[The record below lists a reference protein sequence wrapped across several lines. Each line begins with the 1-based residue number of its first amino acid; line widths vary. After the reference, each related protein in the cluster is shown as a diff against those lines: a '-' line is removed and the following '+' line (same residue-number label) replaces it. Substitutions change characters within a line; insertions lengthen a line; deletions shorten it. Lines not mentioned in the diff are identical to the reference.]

1 MQGDDDMKDGYV
13 RIATASFHTSIG
25 NYQHNANQIIKQ
37 MEEAYANNTNVLL
50 FPELSISG
58 YTCEDLFYQDRLLNG
73 CIEQLERIMNASLN
87 KQMITIVGLPFE
99 YKSRLY
105 NVAALIYQGKILGIV
120 PKTHIPNYHE
130 FYEARHFAASFE
142 DNVTVE
148 LMNQTIP
155 FGNKLIFINQQMPSM
170 GIGIEICEDLWVSE
184 PPSGKLAKEGALIIT
199 NLSCSNEL
207 VGKSSYRNNLVSSQS
222 ARCIVA
228 YAYCNG
234 GTGESSTDVVFSSH
248 QLIYE
253 NGRKLMESPLYLP
266 GIHYADI
273 DLDKLRSER
282 RKIMTYQ
289 TTNNYQHVY
298 FSMDKRDISINR
310 FYDPHPFVPND
321 ITKREQRC
329 KEVITIQAMGLK
341 QRLEATNI
349 KKAVIGISG
358 GLDSTLALLVTQMA
372 FDLLDLPR
380 NNIHAITMP
389 CFGTTKRTK
398 DNALGIM
405 ESLGVTYETIDITKS
420 VLQHFKDIKQDK
432 DLFDVTY
439 ENAQARERT
448 QVLMDKANQIGGIV
462 IGTGDLS
469 EIALGWSTYNGDH
482 MSMYAVNCSIPK
494 TLVRYLI
501 SYFADTQDNKALK
514 NYLNDILDTPVS
526 PELLPVKEN
535 EITQKT
541 EEIVGPYELHD
552 FFLYHAMRFNL
563 EPRKLLRI
571 ALIAFHHQYDKE
583 TIIKWMKVFYRRFI
597 SQQFKRSCIPDG
609 PKVGTVALS
618 PRGDLRMPSDASYEM
633 FLQEIDKL

>member
-1 MQGDDDMKDGYV
+1 
-13 RIATASFHTSIG
+13 
-25 NYQHNANQIIKQ
+25 
-37 MEEAYANNTNVLL
+37 
-50 FPELSISG
+50 
-58 YTCEDLFYQDRLLNG
+58 
-73 CIEQLERIMNASLN
+73 
-87 KQMITIVGLPFE
+87 
-99 YKSRLY
+99 
-105 NVAALIYQGKILGIV
+105 
-120 PKTHIPNYHE
+120 
-130 FYEARHFAASFE
+130 
-142 DNVTVE
+142 
-148 LMNQTIP
+148 
-155 FGNKLIFINQQMPSM
+155 
-170 GIGIEICEDLWVSE
+170 
-184 PPSGKLAKEGALIIT
+184 
-199 NLSCSNEL
+199 
-207 VGKSSYRNNLVSSQS
+207 
-222 ARCIVA
+222 
-228 YAYCNG
+228 
-234 GTGESSTDVVFSSH
+234 
-248 QLIYE
+248 
-253 NGRKLMESPLYLP
+253 
-266 GIHYADI
+266 
-273 DLDKLRSER
+273 
-282 RKIMTYQ
+282 
-289 TTNNYQHVY
+289 
-298 FSMDKRDISINR
+298 MDKRDIPINR

-571 ALIAFHHQYDKE
+571 ALIAFNHQYDKE